1 VIEVIGYVTEAG
13 VSPFQKWLHS
23 LDGTS
28 HGRVLTATYR
38 LAEGNFSS
46 VKGVGSGVYELRMD
60 FGAGY
65 RVYFGKVGDKLVLLL
80 GGGTKKR
87 QSNDI
92 EAAHAAWIDYK
103 NREKAKN
110 DNVTSVQRNSQRKS
124 SAQRGPSRLSE

>member
-13 VSPFQKWLHS
+13 VSPFQKWLDS
-23 LDGTS
+23 LDGTT
-28 HGRVLTATYR
+28 HGRVLTTTYR
-38 LAEGNFSS
+38 LAAGNFSS

-60 FGAGY
+60 FGPGY

-124 SAQRGPSRLSE
+124 